1 MLSEQA
7 APLFSARYNYRGLL
21 WASGHVFV
29 FIVLEVAELLS
40 VLRLHACGA
49 PSRVAAGRQ
58 AMIAD
63 LLVCAA
69 FGIVMLFWSWGGLLG
84 CRLK

>member
-1 MLSEQA
+1 MFSEQ
-7 APLFSARYNYRGLL
+7 PLCFLL
-21 WASGHVFV
+21 ATIIVAFYGPAVHVFV

-40 VLRLHACGA
+40 GLGLHACGA

-63 LLVCAA
+63 LLLCPA
-69 FGIVMLFWSWGGLLG
+69 FGIVMLFWSWGGPLG